1 MDQLKDKFPSIF
13 IAGSAVI
20 LAVKYMPVAWRVVKQ
35 MYALL
40 KGLEAVSAIPDQVS
54 ALMREV
60 KPNGGSSLRDAIDR
74 TAGKVDQLSVAVD
87 ELAATHQVRW
97 RMAYGEPSWHS
108 DDHGRCT
115 AANNLLCDLLEYSE
129 SEFVGSNWKNLI
141 HPEDQQHVFS
151 EWNRIVAEGAQFSLN
166 TRYVTRSG
174 AVVHVRLKAVPIIV
188 KGGVVGWIGTANKIN
203 ATE

>member
-20 LAVKYMPVAWRVVKQ
+20 LAIKYMPVAWKVVKQ

-40 KGLEAVSAIPDQVS
+40 KGLEAVSAIPEQVN

-74 TAGKVDQLSVAVD
+74 TSTKVDQLSVAVD

-108 DDHGRCT
+108 DESGRCT

-129 SEFVGSNWKNLI
+129 PEFVGNNWKNLI
-141 HPEDQQHVFS
+141 HPDDQPHVFS
-151 EWNRIVAEGAQFSLN
+151 EWNRIVAEGATFGLN
-166 TRYVTRSG
+166 SRYVTRSG
-174 AVVHVRLKAVPIIV
+174 EVIPVRMKAVPIIAR
-188 KGGVVGWIGTANKIN
+188 GSVVGWIGTANKI
-203 ATE
+203 